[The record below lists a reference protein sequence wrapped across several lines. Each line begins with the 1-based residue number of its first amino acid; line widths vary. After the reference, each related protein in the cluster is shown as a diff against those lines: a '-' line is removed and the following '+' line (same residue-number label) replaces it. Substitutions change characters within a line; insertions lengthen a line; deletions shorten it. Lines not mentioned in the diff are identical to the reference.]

1 VAAGHRNR
9 FTICSRGTP
18 SPCFPP
24 SATRFCAAAS
34 SSGVFILYP
43 LLATLTPVLDGTVGG
58 VSVAYLVGF
67 LVIMFGL
74 AVALTHTARATASE
88 GD

>member
-1 VAAGHRNR
+1 MLPAKRNALL
-9 FTICSRGTP
+9 RGALV
-18 SPCFPP
+18 F
-24 SATRFCAAAS
+24 
-34 SSGVFILYP
+34 GVFILYP

-67 LVIMFGL
+67 LVILFGL